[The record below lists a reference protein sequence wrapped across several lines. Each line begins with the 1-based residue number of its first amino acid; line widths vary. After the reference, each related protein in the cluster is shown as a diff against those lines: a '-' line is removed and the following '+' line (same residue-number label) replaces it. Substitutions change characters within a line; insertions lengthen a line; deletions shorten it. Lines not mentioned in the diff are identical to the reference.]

1 LSRDADPANWAAMN
15 IALFYG
21 IVFALGNIVLT
32 LVGFFL
38 GFQTDKMAQGR
49 WFGFLSFVVMIVVL
63 WIGIRA
69 AREEAKDKSL
79 SYGRGVG
86 IGTLIALY
94 GGIIGAIYGFIH
106 FTFINPNFADYVVDA
121 ARQQW
126 IAKGMSDSQ
135 MDTAEKFTRM
145 FTKPAISTVMGII
158 VTPIIGAVISLVLAA
173 FLKRK
178 PVVDLE
184 ATPPAA

>member
-1 LSRDADPANWAAMN
+1 M
-15 IALFYG
+15 
-21 IVFALGNIVLT
+21 
-32 LVGFFL
+32 
-38 GFQTDKMAQGR
+38 
-49 WFGFLSFVVMIVVL
+49 
-63 WIGIRA
+63 
-69 AREEAKDKSL
+69 
-79 SYGRGVG
+79 SY
-86 IGTLIALY
+86 
-94 GGIIGAIYGFIH
+94 
-106 FTFINPNFADYVVDA
+106 
-121 ARQQW
+121 
-126 IAKGMSDSQ
+126 SQ